1 MRDEPTGLVCHLYT
15 PQALAQA
22 GAHKTSSQSKPLKK
36 LPQRQQHCLTVLSE
50 PKPFHHSRVPVR
62 VYTHNAPVGIYPET
76 TFRIDSLLYCYVSTY
91 SFILYQHITTKPF
104 SVIIL
109 GVGSVT
115 IFREPVIRYPVILR
129 TYRLSPGL
137 PPRPDDAAT

>member
-1 MRDEPTGLVCHLYT
+1 MPLIHLPSVSPEECTRLPRRVGARRSSPNDNNNIELV
-15 PQALAQA
+15 
-22 GAHKTSSQSKPLKK
+22 
-36 LPQRQQHCLTVLSE
+36 VLRE
-50 PKPFHHSRVPVR
+50 PKLFHHSRVPVR
-62 VYTHNAPVGIYPET
+62 VYTHIAPVGIYPET
-76 TFRIDSLLYCYVSTY
+76 IFRIDSLLYCYVFTH
-91 SFILYQHITTKPF
+91 SFILYQHITTNPF

-137 PPRPDDAAT
+137 PPRPEDAAT